1 MQHWKRFEQ
10 HMHVK
15 VFGPVFSFGLGWL
28 VCFLSHQQC
37 WKSNKYFCKRTVL
50 VVHAASPSA
59 ERVYWRDRVWAT
71 ATED

>member
-1 MQHWKRFEQ
+1 
-10 HMHVK
+10 MHVQ
-15 VFGPVFSFGLGWL
+15 VFGLVFSFGLVLFL
-28 VCFLSHQQC
+28 VLVWVGLFVFLSHQQC
-37 WKSNKYFCKRTVL
+37 WKSSKYFFKRIVL